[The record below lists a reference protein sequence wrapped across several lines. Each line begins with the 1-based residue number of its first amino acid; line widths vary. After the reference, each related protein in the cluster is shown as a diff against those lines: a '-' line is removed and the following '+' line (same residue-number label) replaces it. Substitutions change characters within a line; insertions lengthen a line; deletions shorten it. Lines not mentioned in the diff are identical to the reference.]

1 MKTQKEV
8 KRIEDKGA
16 VILENRCIVMNRMLP
31 ERNMN
36 VKGDLIRF
44 QEMLLETGRK
54 VILVIKW

>member
-1 MKTQKEV
+1 MKIQKEV